1 MKQRP
6 IINPNDLMLVSKTH
20 YNNLIQELNELKE
33 RIKQD
38 NQEIVKYQCELNDYH
53 HFFKLFQKFMQK

>member
-38 NQEIVKYQCELNDYH
+38 NQEIVQYQCELNDYH

>member
-1 MKQRP
+1 
-6 IINPNDLMLVSKTH
+6 VSKSH
-20 YNNLIQELNELKE
+20 YNALLQELNDLKE

-53 HFFKLFQKFMQK
+53 NFFRLYKEFMQK

>member
-38 NQEIVKYQCELNDYH
+38 NQEIVQYQCELNDYH
-53 HFFKLFQKFMQK
+53 HFFKLYQKFMQK

>member
-6 IINPNDLMLVSKTH
+6 IINPNDLMLVSKSH
-20 YNNLIQELNELKE
+20 YNALIQELNDLKE
-33 RIKQD
+33 TIRQN

-53 HFFKLFQKFMQK
+53 HFFKLYQKFIQK